1 MSKIIFILSAFFFI
15 FGTTALKAAD
25 IQTVF
30 TSNLGENDVA
40 FMFLNYSGVVIR
52 TSKGTVIID
61 PANLLNKDHLN
72 VLGSEGVDL
81 VLFTHGHGDHYNPDS
96 TLDLFE
102 ATDASILAESSVFQ
116 SLRGAVPDDKLT
128 NAVDGKAYTFGDI
141 TVNAIKGVH
150 VGSISLYHI
159 KIGNI
164 RIFHGGDSSY
174 VSLVDY
180 PSDVAFVPTG
190 TPSPTASPEKAFKM
204 VMDLKPSVAVAI
216 HGSAGQ
222 SKEFEAKVKE
232 TMPDTIVMI
241 PQAFTAKVVTIKKP
255 M

>member
-1 MSKIIFILSAFFFI
+1 MLSVFFFI
-15 FGTTALKAAD
+15 FGTMPLKASD
-25 IQTVF
+25 IQDVF
-30 TSNLGENDVA
+30 ASNLGDNDVA
-40 FMFLNYSGVVIR
+40 FIFLSYSGVIIR

-61 PANLLNKDHLN
+61 PANLLKEDHLD
-72 VLGSEGVDL
+72 VLGDKGVDL

-96 TLDLFE
+96 TLDLIE
-102 ATDASILAESSVFQ
+102 ATDAPILAESSVFL
-116 SLRGAVPDDKLT
+116 SLKGAVPDDKLT
-128 NAVDGKAYTFGDI
+128 NAVEKKAYTFGNI

-150 VGSISLYHI
+150 VGSIILYHI

-174 VSLVDY
+174 VSLADY

-190 TPSPTASPEKAFKM
+190 APSPTASPDKAFNM
-204 VMDLKPSVAVAI
+204 VKNLKPSVAVAI

-222 SKEFEAKVKE
+222 SKEFETKVKE
-232 TMPDTIVMI
+232 TMPDTIVII
-241 PQAFTAKVVTIKKP
+241 PEAFGEKVVTIKKS